1 METALTESA
10 LGHFHSIDPEL
21 LLTQEESLVK
31 IEEAHHANGGANI
44 GVLLKRFG
52 VKPEQIATR
61 RVENL
66 ELPLRGAD
74 IFERN
79 QFFSTR
85 AFERFQD
92 FYPASAPAPA
102 HVVHVTCTGYVSP
115 SAPQLLVNEREW
127 AHSTE
132 ITHAYHMGCYAALPS
147 IRLAEGLLAS
157 RRKPVDV
164 VHTELCALHL
174 DGALH
179 APDQLVVQSLFAD
192 GHIKYTVASPEH
204 FAHGFRVSK
213 ILERIV
219 PGSIEDM
226 SWIPS
231 SQSMRMTLSRE
242 VPKKIGL
249 HLREFVSQLCGLDL
263 LSKAQFAVHPGGPR
277 IIDAVKEG
285 LELSEEQ
292 VSASRSILRSRGN
305 MSSATLP
312 HVWQKMLNDGV
323 RGPVISLAF
332 GPGLTIFG
340 SVYEAY

>member
-1 METALTESA
+1 MEVA
-10 LGHFHSIDPEL
+10 LGNFQSIDPEL
-21 LLTQEESLVK
+21 ILTQEETLAK
-31 IEEAHHANGGANI
+31 IEEAHQSNGGENI
-44 GVLLKRFG
+44 GILLKRFG
-52 VKPEQIATR
+52 VKPQQIATR
-61 RVENL
+61 RMETL
-66 ELPLRGAD
+66 DLPLRNAS
-74 IFERN
+74 IYERN
-79 QFFSTR
+79 EFFGQRT
-85 AFERFQD
+85 FQRFQD
-92 FYPASAPAPA
+92 FYPEGVQPPA
-102 HVVHVTCTGYVSP
+102 HLGHVTCTGDVSP

-127 AHSTE
+127 SRSTE
-132 ITHAYHMGCYAALPS
+132 VTHAYHMGCYAALPA
-147 IRLAEGLLAS
+147 IRLSEGLVAS
-157 RRKPVDV
+157 RHKPVDI

-174 DGALH
+174 DGSLH
-179 APDQLVVQSLFAD
+179 SPEQLVVQSLFAD
-192 GHIKYTVASPEH
+192 GLIKYTVAPPKT
-204 FAHGFRVSK
+204 FAHGFRVAK

-219 PGSIEDM
+219 PGSFEDM

-249 HLREFVSQLCGLDL
+249 HLREFVDELCGVEL
-263 LSKAQFAVHPGGPR
+263 LKTAQFAVHPGGPR
-277 IIDAVKEG
+277 IIDAVKET

-292 VSASRSILRSRGN
+292 VSASRSILNSRGN